1 MGTVEGEIWLTDE
14 SANRVLLEQLG
25 LLSAIAKTGSI
36 AAAAKSL
43 GISYKT
49 AWDRLERLNNLS
61 RLPLVLRASGGSKGG
76 GSQLTDY
83 GRQLLTGFEELKKQH
98 QEFLQSLNNQLKSLD
113 DVSGFVRRS
122 SIQTSA
128 RNQFLGSIGA
138 IELGAVNTEVCI
150 TLSATLSVVAIVTE
164 RSREEMN
171 LAVGAPIMALIKA
184 SSVTLAVGNTGR
196 ISARNNFSGR
206 VSRIDRGTVN
216 SDVSIDLGDSK
227 TLSAVITNRSVDQL
241 ELEDAQAV
249 SAFFKASSVI
259 LMQA

>member
-25 LLSAIAKTGSI
+25 LLSAIAKAGSI
-36 AAAAKSL
+36 SAAAKSL

-49 AWDRLERLNNLS
+49 AWDRLERLNNLA
-61 RLPLVLRASGGSKGG
+61 RLPLVLRVAGGSKGG

-83 GRQLLTGFEELKKQH
+83 GRQLLAGFEEIKQQH
-98 QEFLQSLNNQLKSLD
+98 EEFLQSINNQVKSLD
-113 DVSGFVRRS
+113 DVSGFMRHS

-128 RNQFLGSIGA
+128 RNQFLGSISA

-150 TLSATLSVVAIVTE
+150 ELSETLSVVAIVTE
-164 RSREEMN
+164 RSREEMG
-171 LAVGAPIMALIKA
+171 LALGASIMVLIKA
-184 SSVTLAVGNTGR
+184 SSVTLAVGSIGR
-196 ISARNNFSGR
+196 VSARNNFSGH

-216 SDVSIDLGDSK
+216 SDVSIDLGGSK

-241 ELEDAQAV
+241 ELEEAQAV
-249 SAFFKASSVI
+249 SAFFKASSVM